1 MAVQKNNPISLD
13 GFNKLMQEYRTLG
26 EERPKI
32 VEEVSL
38 AARQGDRSEN
48 AEYIYGKRRLRQI
61 DGRMHFLSTRMEAA
75 RVVNPA
81 EQTGSII
88 LFGATVTLENE
99 QGKSFVWQILGEDEV
114 DVSQGKISWKS
125 PLGRALIKKEINEEV
140 EVETPRG
147 PAYYRIVH
155 FEFK

>member
-1 MAVQKNNPISLD
+1 MVVQKNNPISLD
-13 GFNKLMQEYRTLG
+13 GFNKLMQEYRMLG

-61 DGRMHFLSTRMEAA
+61 DSRMHFLSTRIESA

-81 EQTGSII
+81 EQSGPII
-88 LFGATVTLENE
+88 LFGATVTLENG
-99 QGKSFVWQILGEDEV
+99 QGQRFVWQILGEDEV

-125 PLGRALIKKEINEEV
+125 PVGRALINKEVNEEI

-147 PAYYRIVH
+147 LTYYRIAH